1 MKFTSFWSSIGAK
14 KNEKKQYLLCL
25 NIKNIY
31 SKCYAKKIMQYY
43 IIFLEIT
50 MFFHELSISFSL
62 ENLPHFTF
70 FPQLFLF
77 SFNAHCVVIVYYR
90 MEFQILNSK
99 FGI

>member
-25 NIKNIY
+25 NIENIY

-70 FPQLFLF
+70 FRNCFF
-77 SFNAHCVVIVYYR
+77 SASTR
-90 MEFQILNSK
+90 TAW
-99 FGI
+99 